1 MSTSRN
7 GPAIAPRA
15 AGFSMVELLI
25 ALSITAILMVAT
37 VVAFDAALYNY
48 RANQDIAS
56 VSITSRNA
64 LYQMVRTI
72 RLADNNPSTDTID
85 ISGDGAQCDLV
96 DSAGRNVVYNYDSGS
111 KQLQVRIDGSDWYT
125 LVENVYPVSAGEPI
139 FSPSAPPPSGGFD
152 VGTVGRVE
160 IRFKIEQNGISKS
173 VSAGVVPRN
182 ILYN

>member
-56 VSITSRNA
+56 VSITWLA
-64 LYQMVRTI
+64 LRSARSGWPITTPRRTLSI
-72 RLADNNPSTDTID
+72 
-85 ISGDGAQCDLV
+85 
-96 DSAGRNVVYNYDSGS
+96 
-111 KQLQVRIDGSDWYT
+111 
-125 LVENVYPVSAGEPI
+125 
-139 FSPSAPPPSGGFD
+139 
-152 VGTVGRVE
+152 
-160 IRFKIEQNGISKS
+160 
-173 VSAGVVPRN
+173 
-182 ILYN
+182 